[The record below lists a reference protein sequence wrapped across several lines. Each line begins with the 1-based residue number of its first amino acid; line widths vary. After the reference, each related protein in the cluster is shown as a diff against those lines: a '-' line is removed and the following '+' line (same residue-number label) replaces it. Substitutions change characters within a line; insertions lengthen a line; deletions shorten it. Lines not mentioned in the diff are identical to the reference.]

1 LTTLEICIGAAMA
14 QGVVT
19 EALAA
24 ALGLWRYRHP
34 GLIVANIALMFGL
47 VQGGLIA
54 GGLSGGVS
62 AAHPLANVAP
72 VMFMAGAL
80 VGLGYEGLNS
90 FALNAWTWSD
100 KPLAGL
106 KRPLDKAAAVG
117 VLWGLVPVTA
127 ALAASLVP

>member
-1 LTTLEICIGAAMA
+1 MSTFEYCIGAAILE
-14 QGVVT
+14 GLVT
-19 EALAA
+19 ELLAV

-34 GLIVANIALMFGL
+34 GLAVANIILMFGL

-62 AAHPLANVAP
+62 ATHSLANIAP

-80 VGLGYEGLNS
+80 VGLAYEGLNS
-90 FALNAWTWSD
+90 FCLNAWSWSER
-100 KPLAGL
+100 PLVGL
-106 KRPLDKAAAVG
+106 KRPIDKAAAVG

-127 ALAASLVP
+127 AIAASLAP

>member
-1 LTTLEICIGAAMA
+1 MLGYCIGVAII
-14 QGVVT
+14 QGVAA

-24 ALGLWRYRHP
+24 ALGLWRYRQP
-34 GLIVANIALMFGL
+34 VLAVANIVLMFGV

-54 GGLSGGVS
+54 GGLSGGIN
-62 AAHPLANVAP
+62 AAHALGAVTP

-90 FALNAWTWSD
+90 FALDAWTWSER
-100 KPLAGL
+100 PLLGL
-106 KRPLDKAAAVG
+106 KRPIDKAAAVG

-127 ALAASLVP
+127 ALAASFAR

>member
-1 LTTLEICIGAAMA
+1 MTSLEFCIGAAVA
-14 QGVVT
+14 QGVAT

-34 GLIVANIALMFGL
+34 GLAVANILLMFGL

-54 GGLSGGVS
+54 GGLSGGLT
-62 AAHPLANVAP
+62 AAHPLLAVAP

-80 VGLGYEGLNS
+80 VGLAYEGLNS
-90 FALNAWTWSD
+90 FSLNAWTWSD

-106 KRPLDKAAAVG
+106 KRPIDKAAAVG
-117 VLWGLVPVTA
+117 VLWGFVPVTA
-127 ALAASLVP
+127 ALAASLAR